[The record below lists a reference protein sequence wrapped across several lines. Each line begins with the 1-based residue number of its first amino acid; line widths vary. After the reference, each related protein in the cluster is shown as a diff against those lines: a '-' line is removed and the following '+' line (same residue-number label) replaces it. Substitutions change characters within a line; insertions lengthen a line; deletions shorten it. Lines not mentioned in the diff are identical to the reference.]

1 MVTVIYSHN
10 CCACHALMDWLQLEG
25 IKYESVYY
33 KDPRA
38 KELGFTCLPT
48 SYVDGVKVEGFA
60 RKKILDILGKS

>member
-1 MVTVIYSHN
+1 
-10 CCACHALMDWLQLEG
+10 MDWLQLEG

-48 SYVDGVKVEGFA
+48 SYVDSVKVEGFA